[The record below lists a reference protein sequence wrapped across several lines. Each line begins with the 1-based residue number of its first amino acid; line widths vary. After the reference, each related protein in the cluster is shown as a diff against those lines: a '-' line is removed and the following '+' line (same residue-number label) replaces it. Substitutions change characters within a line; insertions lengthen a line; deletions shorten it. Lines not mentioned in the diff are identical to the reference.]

1 MAPIKPAKKVGH
13 LWVKRLK
20 NGNTWL
26 IGYIWAKRPDG
37 SRFCR
42 TLKIAHNHGKHH
54 ECMPDYNIY
63 DYTGR
68 ARVRTAKS

>member
-54 ECMPDYNIY
+54 ESMPDYNIY